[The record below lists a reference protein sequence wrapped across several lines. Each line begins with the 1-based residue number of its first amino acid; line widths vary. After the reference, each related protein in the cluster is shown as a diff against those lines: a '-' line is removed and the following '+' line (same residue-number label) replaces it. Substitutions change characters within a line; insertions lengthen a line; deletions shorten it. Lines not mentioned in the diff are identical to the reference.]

1 MFYILKTNTITTAK
15 PFVKWLGG
23 KTKLLPQLTD
33 LLPESYNKYYEPFV
47 GGGALFFSLKP
58 ARAVINDL
66 NPHLINLYIQV
77 RDNLDVLLEQ
87 VEELLDIYLDL
98 EPDERS
104 DFFYEKREEFNKRTD
119 DDVRGAVLFLFL
131 NKTCYNGVYRENAGG
146 KFNVP
151 FGRRATTTLHELDSI
166 KQASKVLKGASI
178 FKGSYEEVLVK
189 ATTGDLVYLDP
200 PYVPLSSTSN
210 FTQYI
215 GANFGNSEHVKLR
228 DLFKELDQRGCY
240 LMMSNSDTTIVR
252 DLYEGFNFTEV
263 LADRAVNC
271 KTYGRGRITELVI
284 TNY

>member
-1 MFYILKTNTITTAK
+1 MKTNTITTAK